1 MCQFS
6 DVNLLWCVEI
16 DICNVQYFFFQKKKV
31 QKCVRH
37 NEYLKAISF
46 GQWEGHKG
54 CQSSLQ
60 WECGKQWLYNNVAVH
75 EWFHCL
81 CGHKWIV
88 VMLPKKERGGGN
100 NLFTMCLK
108 ILRTVLSMQFF
119 FLFFISIGKTLGAE
133 KKTRKSGL
141 NQRSYSCLLCNCI
154 QKESRQACP
163 CIVLT
168 RFKCSWYS
176 FYFAPICPSVK
187 VSTNA
192 KHSAN
197 APNIEL
203 QHCVIKEKK
212 SAYHFFKMQFT
223 FCMTWFYV

>member
-75 EWFHCL
+75 EWFYCL

-88 VMLPKKERGGGN
+88 VMLPKKERGGGAIIY
-100 NLFTMCLK
+100 LQCVSRSWEPFCQC
-108 ILRTVLSMQFF
+108 SFF
-119 FLFFISIGKTLGAE
+119 FFFYQHRQNFRCWKKNTQKWSQSKVVLMLAVQLHTEGIPASLSLHCPDTVWMLMVQLLFCTHLPE
-133 KKTRKSGL
+133 
-141 NQRSYSCLLCNCI
+141 C
-154 QKESRQACP
+154 
-163 CIVLT
+163 
-168 RFKCSWYS
+168 
-176 FYFAPICPSVK
+176 
-187 VSTNA
+187 
-192 KHSAN
+192 
-197 APNIEL
+197 
-203 QHCVIKEKK
+203 
-212 SAYHFFKMQFT
+212 
-223 FCMTWFYV
+223 

>member
-75 EWFHCL
+75 EWFYCL

-133 KKTRKSGL
+133 KKNAKVVSTKGRTHACCAIAYRRNPGKLVLALSWHGL
-141 NQRSYSCLLCNCI
+141 NAHGTAFILHPSAR
-154 QKESRQACP
+154 
-163 CIVLT
+163 VLK
-168 RFKCSWYS
+168 F
-176 FYFAPICPSVK
+176 PQMPS
-187 VSTNA
+187 TQLML
-192 KHSAN
+192 
-197 APNIEL
+197 P
-203 QHCVIKEKK
+203 
-212 SAYHFFKMQFT
+212 T
-223 FCMTWFYV
+223 